1 MDNIALLLNHFPGI
15 TDAQTALF
23 SQLPELYTYWNER
36 INVISRKDMDHFME
50 RHVLHSL
57 SIAKY
62 MTLKSGWYVG
72 DLGTGGGFPGIPLAI
87 LFPEVQFVLMDSV
100 GKKIK
105 VVEEVAKA
113 LNLKNVRAIWGR
125 AEEQKVKLNLVVTR
139 AVAPLPQLIEWSKPL
154 LKPQSQGIIALK
166 GGDLSEELMG
176 LTKRTKVQPLSAWF
190 NEDFFETKVLV
201 HYSDR

>member
-1 MDNIALLLNHFPGI
+1 M
-15 TDAQTALF
+15 
-23 SQLPELYTYWNER
+23 E
-36 INVISRKDMDHFME
+36 HFME

-62 MTLKSGWYVG
+62 ITLKSGWYVG

-105 VVEEVAKA
+105 VVEEVVKA

-154 LKPQSQGIIALK
+154 LKHQSQGIIALK
-166 GGDLSEELMG
+166 GGDLSEELKG
-176 LTKRTKVQPLSAWF
+176 YGKKTTLQPLSDF
-190 NEDFFETKVLV
+190 FDENFFETKSLV
-201 HYSDR
+201 HYKL